1 LRHANKRSHLE
12 TEGGTWDI
20 KKKKKKKPK
29 FFMSTV
35 VNAGVALVSDKTI
48 TSGDSFLTLTLKLQ
62 TAKAQVNPRQFQD
75 SSFMMVE
82 VAQIGSPP

>member
-1 LRHANKRSHLE
+1 MPTKDLIWKQK
-12 TEGGTWDI
+12 EGHGTSR
-20 KKKKKKKPK
+20 KKKKKKPK
-29 FFMSTV
+29 LFMSTV
-35 VNAGVALVSDKTI
+35 VTAGDALVSDKTI